1 MANRILLVDDQREV
15 IRLLHSALN
24 TLEQKFEIIEAPSG
38 EEALLEVTR
47 GKIDLVVIDYLLPGM
62 SGLELMQKIITHDQ
76 DTQIILISG
85 VKDKKVREELKDSDA
100 FAFFEKPIS
109 LTDFLDAVE
118 RSMDLKRTVLPPEE
132 ENGDSDAHKNLSG
145 LLSKYRISLGA
156 QVIFLLS
163 DKEDVLAKAGALKN
177 GSLEDSL
184 LSALMGIY
192 RGGQKVSGFIHQK
205 DPLSY
210 HIFPGGDQ
218 DMLLVPVNNSH
229 ALIVAGKGIV
239 ERSKVLELTDAMM
252 ILKSEVEH
260 VLDAMGVTRSPEE
273 KMDDYL
279 EPEDTPEEEIIEDE
293 DESSVELDTLLT
305 EKTEVKTTEA
315 DSFWEEAVVNKTNQP
330 VDADKLSY
338 DQARQ
343 LGLTPDDTP

>member
-1 MANRILLVDDQREV
+1 MAHRILLVDDQREV
-15 IRLLHSALN
+15 IRLLHSALK
-24 TLEQKFEIIEAPSG
+24 TLEQKIEIIEAPSG
-38 EEALLEVTR
+38 EEAFLEVTR
-47 GKIDLVVIDYLLPGM
+47 SKIDLVVIDYRLPGM
-62 SGLELMQKIITHDQ
+62 SGLELMKKIITHDP

-85 VKDKKVREELKDSDA
+85 TKDKKVREELKESGA

-118 RSMDLKRTVLPPEE
+118 RSLDLKRTVLPSEG
-132 ENGDSDAHKNLSG
+132 ENGESEAHKNLSG
-145 LLSKYRISLGA
+145 LLSKFRKKMGA

-163 DKEDVLAKAGALKN
+163 DQEHVLAKAGTLQN
-177 GSLEDSL
+177 SSLEASL

-192 RGGQKVSGFIHQK
+192 RGGQKVSGFIHQT

-218 DMLLVPVNNSH
+218 DLLLVPVNNSH
-229 ALIVAGKGIV
+229 ALIVAGERIV
-239 ERSKVLELTDAMM
+239 ERSKVLDLTDAMM

-260 VLDAMGVTRSPEE
+260 VLDAMGVTRSSLE
-273 KMDDYL
+273 KMDDYY
-279 EPEDTPEEEIIEDE
+279 ETEDSPDEEIIED
-293 DESSVELDTLLT
+293 DDSSVELDTLLT
-305 EKTEVKTTEA
+305 QKKKLKTTEA
-315 DSFWEEAVVNKTNQP
+315 DSFWEEAVVNKTNLP

-343 LGLTPDDTP
+343 LGLTPEDKP